1 MDENKLIK
9 FIIMGYDK
17 EYRFMDLILLI

>member
-1 MDENKLIK
+1 
-9 FIIMGYDK
+9 MGYDK